1 MFLLTIDWVMKTSTT
16 RGQKGIQW
24 TLWRQLDDLYYVDD
38 LALLSHT
45 QHQMQEKNSAVPD
58 VSTRLGLKIHNEK
71 SKVLQGNRS
80 QILPLG
86 WKVKR

>member
-1 MFLLTIDWVMKTSTT
+1 MDWVMKKSTAQG
-16 RGQKGIQW
+16 RNLIQW
-24 TLWRQLDDLYYVDD
+24 TLWRQLDDLDYVDD

-71 SKVLQGNRS
+71 SKVLQVNGS